1 MFLEQVIEDYLEN
14 YADTPTGE
22 VIFITPHRRS
32 ALFLRKIFS
41 EKVHKAAISPEF
53 ITLDNLLER
62 ISGIKKMP
70 DLQGLFEL
78 YKVYKEHTESEV
90 DDFEKFVGWGRMLW
104 KDFSDIDQ
112 YLIAYKDIFP
122 YMETIKEAEHWSVGE
137 ELTPMQQRHL

>member
-1 MFLEQVIEDYLEN
+1 
-14 YADTPTGE
+14 
-22 VIFITPHRRS
+22 
-32 ALFLRKIFS
+32 
-41 EKVHKAAISPEF
+41 
-53 ITLDNLLER
+53 
-62 ISGIKKMP
+62 MP

-122 YMETIKEAEHWSVGE
+122 YMEAIKEAEHWSVGE
-137 ELTPMQQRHL
+137 ELTPMQQRHLEFWRT